1 MEPKRERS
9 SIKISL
15 NLGTKN
21 RDDRSVSECNI
32 GGDGMDGVDGDSPR
46 KAKSKEVSQALG
58 LIEDIRSG
66 TFNYKDLQEIYFMND
81 VDLEKMISETKSAEE
96 GKENEKETHVAGHS
110 SYVEGTMY
118 SGGDAHDE
126 SAAPRLKEFSQ
137 GELHNMG
144 ADPHNPMYSN
154 ERNLTNENGVDN
166 GASGRNLFVLN
177 NQVGKV
183 CIIRFPPEVSKEIKK
198 YLLKKELML
207 EIEPTNLL
215 NSRLFFIH
223 FRNINKKFWGI
234 LLELSTHIEVH
245 KTVDRNNL
253 YKTNDVSQM
262 IYVYDPSEKKKKKK
276 KKCKKMIKNF
286 IKNNFQLNCGI
297 SNRVQ
302 NFHFENYAKL
312 FKYHDIYF
320 AEKFLH
326 DYLNAKYYD
335 YYDMYVKTHTEM
347 HTHLRLSQENHKK
360 QNEIVDEMTDISEII
375 NSLDNTYSIMRQLEK
390 ETGGDISL
398 ETLLNYE
405 ITNENYESDVSDLL
419 MGGSHYLRKRTA

>member
-15 NLGTKN
+15 NLSANK
-21 RDDRSVSECNI
+21 RDDKSVSECNT
-32 GGDGMDGVDGDSPR
+32 GGDGDSR
-46 KAKSKEVSQALG
+46 IKSKSKEVSQALG

-81 VDLEKMISETKSAEE
+81 VDLEKMIIDAKGAEE
-96 GKENEKETHVAGHS
+96 GNPEREAQDAGHS
-110 SYVEGTMY
+110 PYGGETMY
-118 SGGDAHDE
+118 GGETLYRGEDAHGESAIRSKEFTQGKLLQSGGAN
-126 SAAPRLKEFSQ
+126 
-137 GELHNMG
+137 LHS
-144 ADPHNPMYSN
+144 PMHSN
-154 ERNLTNENGVDN
+154 ERSLTNENEEDN
-166 GASGRNLFVLN
+166 GASGRNVYVLN

-198 YLLKKELML
+198 NLLKKNLHL
-207 EIEPTNLL
+207 EIEPTSLL
-215 NSRLFFIH
+215 NSRLFIIH

-245 KTVDRNNL
+245 KTLDRNNL

-297 SNRVQ
+297 SDRVQ

-335 YYDMYVKTHTEM
+335 YYDMYVKTYTEM
-347 HTHLRLSQENHKK
+347 HTHLRIGRESHKK
-360 QNEIVDEMTDISEII
+360 QNEIVDERTDISEII
-375 NSLDNTYSIMRQLEK
+375 NSLDNTYSIMRELEK

-419 MGGSHYLRKRTA
+419 MGGSHYLRKRA

>member
-1 MEPKRERS
+1 MEPKGERS
-9 SIKISL
+9 SIRISL
-15 NLGTKN
+15 NLSSN
-21 RDDRSVSECNI
+21 REDDRSVGECNN
-32 GGDGMDGVDGDSPR
+32 GGDESSLK

-81 VDLEKMISETKSAEE
+81 MDLEKMINDTKNKEE
-96 GKENEKETHVAGHS
+96 GKNGTEGHGVGHG
-110 SYVEGTMY
+110 SYME
-118 SGGDAHDE
+118 DAMCRGRRGPQDDGNGL
-126 SAAPRLKEFSQ
+126 RLKEFTE
-137 GELHNMG
+137 GENHNFGTDLHS
-144 ADPHNPMYSN
+144 PMYRN
-154 ERNLTNENGVDN
+154 ERDLSKGNGEDN
-166 GASGRNLFVLN
+166 KPGGRNLFVLN
-177 NQVGKV
+177 NHVGKV
-183 CIIRFPPEVSKEIKK
+183 CIIRFPPKVSQEIKI
-198 YLLKKELML
+198 YLLKKTLML

-215 NSRLFFIH
+215 NSRLFIIH
-223 FRNINKKFWGI
+223 FRNINRKFWGI

-245 KTVDRNNL
+245 KTLDRNNL
-253 YKTNDVSQM
+253 YKTNDVSQI
-262 IYVYDPSEKKKKKK
+262 IYVYDPCDKKKEKKK
-276 KKCKKMIKNF
+276 KKCKKLIKNF

-297 SNRVQ
+297 SNKVQ

-347 HTHLRLSQENHKK
+347 HTHLRISQGSHRG
-360 QNEIVDEMTDISEII
+360 QNEIVDETTDISEII
-375 NSLDNTYSIMRQLEK
+375 NSLDNTYSIMKELEK

-405 ITNENYESDVSDLL
+405 IANENYESDVSDLL
-419 MGGSHYLRKRTA
+419 MGGSHYLRKRT

>member
-15 NLGTKN
+15 NLSANK
-21 RDDRSVSECNI
+21 RDDKSVSECNT
-32 GGDGMDGVDGDSPR
+32 GGDGDSR
-46 KAKSKEVSQALG
+46 IKSKSKEVSQALG

-81 VDLEKMISETKSAEE
+81 VDLEKMIIDAKGAEE
-96 GKENEKETHVAGHS
+96 GNPEREAQDAGHS
-110 SYVEGTMY
+110 PYGGETMY
-118 SGGDAHDE
+118 GGETLYRGEDAHGESAIRSKEFTQGKLLQSGGAN
-126 SAAPRLKEFSQ
+126 
-137 GELHNMG
+137 LHS
-144 ADPHNPMYSN
+144 PMHSN
-154 ERNLTNENGVDN
+154 ERSLTNENEEDN
-166 GASGRNLFVLN
+166 GASGRNVYVLN

-198 YLLKKELML
+198 NLLKKNLHL
-207 EIEPTNLL
+207 EIEPTSLL
-215 NSRLFFIH
+215 NSRLFIIH

-245 KTVDRNNL
+245 KTLDRNNL

-262 IYVYDPSEKKKKKK
+262 IYV
-276 KKCKKMIKNF
+276 
-286 IKNNFQLNCGI
+286 
-297 SNRVQ
+297 VQ

-335 YYDMYVKTHTEM
+335 YYDMYVKTYTEM
-347 HTHLRLSQENHKK
+347 HTHLRIGRESHKK
-360 QNEIVDEMTDISEII
+360 QNEIVDERTDISEII
-375 NSLDNTYSIMRQLEK
+375 NSLDNTYSIMRELEK

-419 MGGSHYLRKRTA
+419 MGGSHYLRKRA

>member
-1 MEPKRERS
+1 MEPKRERGP
-9 SIKISL
+9 IKISL
-15 NLGTKN
+15 NLSANK
-21 RDDRSVSECNI
+21 RDEKSVSECNT
-32 GGDGMDGVDGDSPR
+32 GGDGNSR
-46 KAKSKEVSQALG
+46 IKTKSKEVSQALD

-81 VDLEKMISETKSAEE
+81 VELEKMISETKGAEE
-96 GKENEKETHVAGHS
+96 GNNEREAHVAGHS
-110 SYVEGTMY
+110 SYEREDTMY
-118 SGGDAHDE
+118 SGGGAHDE
-126 SAAPRLKEFSQ
+126 SPPRSKEFTE
-137 GELHNMG
+137 GKLHSGG
-144 ADPHNPMYSN
+144 ADPHSPMHSN
-154 ERNLTNENGVDN
+154 ERSLTNENDEDN
-166 GASGRNLFVLN
+166 GANGRNVFVLN

-198 YLLKKELML
+198 YLLKKNLQL
-207 EIEPTNLL
+207 EIQPTSLL
-215 NSRLFFIH
+215 NSRLFLIH

-245 KTVDRNNL
+245 KTLDRNNL

-262 IYVYDPSEKKKKKK
+262 IYVYDPNEEKKKKK

-335 YYDMYVKTHTEM
+335 YYDMYVKTYTEM
-347 HTHLRLSQENHKK
+347 HTHLRLGRESHKK

-375 NSLDNTYSIMRQLEK
+375 NSLDNTYSVMKDLEK
-390 ETGGDISL
+390 DTGGDISL

-405 ITNENYESDVSDLL
+405 IANEDYESDVSDLL
-419 MGGSHYLRKRTA
+419 MGGTHYLRKRT

>member
-1 MEPKRERS
+1 METKKERS

-15 NLGTKN
+15 NLGGNK
-21 RDDRSVSECNI
+21 RDDKSVSEYNS
-32 GGDGMDGVDGDSPR
+32 GGDGDFRIKS
-46 KAKSKEVSQALG
+46 KSKEVSQALG

-81 VDLEKMISETKSAEE
+81 VDLEKMISETNAEE
-96 GKENEKETHVAGHS
+96 GNNERGEAHVAGHS
-110 SYVEGTMY
+110 SYREDNMY
-118 SGGDAHDE
+118 SGGDVHDDNI
-126 SAAPRLKEFSQ
+126 PRSKEFTQ
-137 GELHNMG
+137 GKLLHSG
-144 ADPHNPMYSN
+144 GVDPHNHPMQIS
-154 ERNLTNENGVDN
+154 ERSLTNENDEENG

-183 CIIRFPPEVSKEIKK
+183 CIIRFPPDVSKEIKK
-198 YLLKKELML
+198 YLLKKKLML

-245 KTVDRNNL
+245 KTLDRNNL

-262 IYVYDPSEKKKKKK
+262 IYVYDPSEKRRKKK

-286 IKNNFQLNCGI
+286 IKNNFQLNSGI
-297 SNRVQ
+297 SNKVQ

-335 YYDMYVKTHTEM
+335 YYDMYVKTYTEM
-347 HTHLRLSQENHKK
+347 HTHVRISQESHKK

-375 NSLDNTYSIMRQLEK
+375 NSLDNTYSLMRELEK

-419 MGGSHYLRKRTA
+419 MGGSHYLRKRA